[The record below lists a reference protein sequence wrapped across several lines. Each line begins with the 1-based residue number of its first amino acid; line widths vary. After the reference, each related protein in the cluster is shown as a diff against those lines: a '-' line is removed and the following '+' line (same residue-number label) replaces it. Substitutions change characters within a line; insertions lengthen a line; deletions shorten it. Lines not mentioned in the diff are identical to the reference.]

1 MCILKRKLLLN
12 AFFKAQFSYCPLV
25 WMCYGC
31 LINNKINR
39 LRERY
44 FRIIYNDKTSSFAEL
59 LAKDES
65 VTIHTINLK
74 ILANEIFKGT
84 VMQIT

>member
-1 MCILKRKLLLN
+1 MFHGRL
-12 AFFKAQFSYCPLV
+12 
-25 WMCYGC
+25 M
-31 LINNKINR
+31 NNKTNR

-44 FRIIYNDKTSSFAEL
+44 FRIIYNDKTSPFAEL
-59 LAKDES
+59 LAKDEP

-74 ILANEIFKGT
+74 ILATEMLKGR

>member
-1 MCILKRKLLLN
+1 MCISKGKLLLN

-25 WMCYGC
+25 QMFHGR
-31 LINNKINR
+31 LMNNKTNR

-44 FRIIYNDKTSSFAEL
+44 FRIIYNDKTSPFAEL
-59 LAKDES
+59 LAKDEP

-74 ILANEIFKGT
+74 ILATEMFKGR

>member
-1 MCILKRKLLLN
+1 M
-12 AFFKAQFSYCPLV
+12 
-25 WMCYGC
+25 
-31 LINNKINR
+31 NNKTNR

-44 FRIIYNDKTSSFAEL
+44 FRIIYNDKTSPFAEF
-59 LAKDES
+59 LAKDEP

-74 ILANEIFKGT
+74 ILATEMFKGR

>member
-1 MCILKRKLLLN
+1 MFHGRL
-12 AFFKAQFSYCPLV
+12 
-25 WMCYGC
+25 M
-31 LINNKINR
+31 NNKTNR

-44 FRIIYNDKTSSFAEL
+44 FRIIYNDKTSPFAEL
-59 LAKDES
+59 LAEDES
-65 VTIHTINLK
+65 VTIHTINFK

>member
-25 WMCYGC
+25 WMCYGP

-44 FRIIYNDKTSSFAEL
+44 FRIIYNDKTSPFAEL

-65 VTIHTINLK
+65 VTIHTINFK